1 MRILSWLLGG
11 LIMTHGARRKAGS
24 KAIAA
29 VSVQLVLSL
38 GSLLFAQEP
47 AYNGPDMSSQ
57 QGQPLLS
64 PGQLNDLV
72 APIALYPDALLSQV
86 LVVSTYPQEL
96 EEAEQWLQQNGN
108 LEGPQLMDAAK
119 QQNWDPS
126 VQALVAFPSV
136 MALLSSDMQ
145 WTTALGQA
153 FLAQPTDVMNAI
165 QNLRAQ
171 ARNNGQLASTPQLAV
186 NTEYQNG
193 QSAIE
198 IQPVDPQ
205 VMYVPAYN
213 PYAVWGPPAAGAY
226 PALAYAGSTFA
237 SLIGSAINLASMFA
251 GFPGLLGPSG
261 WGWGLSW
268 LAHALFVNNSFFSNF
283 GFRNP
288 GGGRSGSGLW
298 VHNGGFRA
306 GAPYAGNSGGWRMFG
321 RGPQLSSG
329 APSGSAFA
337 SQRRGGGG
345 FQAHN
350 WAGGSGNWQR
360 FERQPRPAPP
370 QFARPSWRDNHE
382 SQRSN
387 RFANNAYS
395 ARSENYA
402 RSANYR
408 APLTHWGSN
417 ATNSGFSNSYE
428 NRARSA
434 SRAAEPSG
442 RSWEHPFRASNS
454 GMNSRQSFRPER
466 FAAPRGR
473 QKPPRMPRQP
483 HFSTPHF
490 KSHESSHRSHGHSGG
505 KHRW

>member
-1 MRILSWLLGG
+1 
-11 LIMTHGARRKAGS
+11 MTYAAFRKAGN
-24 KAIAA
+24 KTIAA
-29 VSVQLVLSL
+29 LSVLLVLSL
-38 GSLLFAQEP
+38 GSLLLAQEP
-47 AYNGPDMSSQ
+47 SYNGPDTSSE
-57 QGQPLLS
+57 QGQPLL
-64 PGQLNDLV
+64 PPDQLNNLV

-96 EEAEQWLQQNGN
+96 EEAEDWLQQNGN

-136 MALLSSDMQ
+136 MALLTSNMQ

-171 ARNNGQLASTPQLAV
+171 ARNSGQLASTPQLAV
-186 NTEYQNG
+186 NTEFQNG

-205 VMYVPAYN
+205 VMYVPAYD
-213 PYAVWGPPAAGAY
+213 PYAVWGPPAVGAY
-226 PALAYAGSTFA
+226 PPLAYVGSAFA
-237 SLIGSAINLASMFA
+237 SLLGSAINLASLFA

-283 GFRNP
+283 GFRNG
-288 GGGRSGSGLW
+288 GGGRGGSTLW

-306 GAPYAGNSGGWRMFG
+306 GAPYAGNGGGWRMFG
-321 RGPQLSSG
+321 RGPQMSSG
-329 APSGSAFA
+329 ARSGSAFA
-337 SQRRGGGG
+337 PQRPGGGG

-350 WAGGSGNWQR
+350 WAAGSGNWQR
-360 FERQPRPAPP
+360 FEREPRPAPP
-370 QFARPSWRDNHE
+370 QFARPSWRDNHGP
-382 SQRSN
+382 QASN
-387 RFANNAYS
+387 RFANNSYS
-395 ARSENYA
+395 ARSENYT

-408 APLTHWGSN
+408 APFAHWGSN
-417 ATNSGFSNSYE
+417 ANNRSFSDSYDS
-428 NRARSA
+428 RARSA

-442 RSWEHPFRASNS
+442 RSWEHPFRGSDS
-454 GMNSRQSFRPER
+454 GMNSRRSFWPER
-466 FAAPRGR
+466 SGAQGR
-473 QKPPRMPRQP
+473 SQKAPRMPKQP
-483 HFSTPHF
+483 HFSAPHF
-490 KSHESSHRSHGHSGG
+490 KSHASSHSSHGHSGG

>member
-1 MRILSWLLGG
+1 MTRLALTRVGNKTIAILSVL
-11 LIMTHGARRKAGS
+11 M
-24 KAIAA
+24 
-29 VSVQLVLSL
+29 VLSC
-38 GSLLFAQEP
+38 GSLLLAQDP
-47 AYNGPDMSSQ
+47 SYNRPDTSSEQ

-64 PGQLNDLV
+64 PGQLNNLV

-96 EEAEQWLQQNGN
+96 EEAEQWLQQNSN
-108 LEGPQLMDAAK
+108 LEGAQLMDAAK

-186 NTEYQNG
+186 NTEFQNG

-198 IQPVDPQ
+198 IQPVNPQ

-213 PYAVWGPPAAGAY
+213 PYYVWGPPVAGSY
-226 PALAYAGSTFA
+226 PALAYAGSAFA
-237 SLIGSAINLASMFA
+237 SLIGSAINLASLFA

-268 LAHALFVNNSFFSNF
+268 LAHSLFVNNSFLGNF
-283 GFRNP
+283 GFRNGGGGRAGSSLWVHNSGFRAGSAYAGNAGGWRTFNRGP
-288 GGGRSGSGLW
+288 QMSSGGRSGT
-298 VHNGGFRA
+298 
-306 GAPYAGNSGGWRMFG
+306 
-321 RGPQLSSG
+321 
-329 APSGSAFA
+329 AFA
-337 SQRRGGGG
+337 GHFGTQRPGGEG

-350 WAGGSGNWQR
+350 WGGGSGNWQR
-360 FERQPRPAPP
+360 FEKEPRPAPP

-382 SQRSN
+382 SQARNGFASN
-387 RFANNAYS
+387 SYAS
-395 ARSENYA
+395 RSENYT

-408 APLTHWGSN
+408 APF
-417 ATNSGFSNSYE
+417 TNWRSGAPNDRGFANSYGG
-428 NRARSA
+428 NARSA
-434 SRAAEPSG
+434 SRAPEQSG
-442 RSWEHPFRASNS
+442 RSWGHPFRSSQPRMDS
-454 GMNSRQSFRPER
+454 GHSFWQGRSSAPSRSP
-466 FAAPRGR
+466 
-473 QKPPRMPRQP
+473 KPPRMPKEP
-483 HFSTPHF
+483 HFSAPHS
-490 KSHESSHRSHGHSGG
+490 KSHESSQSSHAHSGG